1 MKRFKIFLTLIL
13 MVCVYGIGF
22 AQEEQKTVDSS
33 VNMERMADQMKFDQG
48 KYFFELEQYDRALEN
63 LHEYL
68 ELYLHGAH
76 RGEAYRMIASVYF
89 QRFRYNR
96 AAEAY
101 RSLLEEY
108 PGSENGIRG
117 MYKMGICYKKM
128 GDAGRASA
136 IFSRLIREY
145 PSSSYAH
152 HSRVMLDVMKIVSSE

>member
-1 MKRFKIFLTLIL
+1 MNRYKIFLAIL
-13 MVCVYGIGF
+13 LTAFVYASGF
-22 AQEEQKTVDSS
+22 AQEEQKVVDSS
-33 VNMERMADQMKFDQG
+33 VNTERMADQMKFDQG
-48 KYFFELEQYDRALEN
+48 KYFFELGQYDRALEN
-63 LHEYL
+63 LQEYL

-96 AAEAY
+96 AAEVY

-108 PGSENGIRG
+108 PGSENGIQG

-128 GDAGRASA
+128 GDTDRASA

-152 HSRVMLDVMKIVSSE
+152 HSRVILDVMKIVSSE